1 MSIKILNG
9 IDVDNGV
16 LYTDTANNRVGI
28 GTASPDHKL
37 DVDGGAQFNT
47 NTGTTPF
54 YITRLGGTSQALSI
68 KVMDDNVRFESIQ
81 DEAADNYGGFDFR
94 MDGGVTEPDFVIRK
108 NAGSPILN
116 VKGDGNV
123 GIGTT
128 SPGEKLE
135 VAGNIK
141 IQSGGSSYD
150 SNYISMVGSRAI
162 FGYDGSISSAYMRSS
177 DTSKPLVFGSGSSE
191 FMRIVSSSGNVGIG
205 TTSPDRRLHV
215 RDTAIVTTKLEGTSQ
230 GSLLDLVN
238 SNASQTYNGLRFTQ
252 GTTSK
257 MAVTHIADGTTK
269 GYVQI
274 GNSWGAG
281 SEILVVDGRTSR
293 VGIGTTSPSSKLHIY
308 DVAPTLKLQAD
319 LSVAP
324 CTISFDNSSGTQ
336 EGSLIHNTGSNTFR
350 LNNVSGNSRL
360 NLDSYSAAFSVG
372 TSNLDQSGVILG
384 ATTLTLKSNF
394 STALTCD
401 MAGKVGIGTT
411 SPTDKLTVQ
420 DGNIR
425 LNSTSTY
432 PTQGLYAYANN
443 SSPNMGGISWHQN
456 PGFIGSEWTHYK
468 RTSPYTLARI
478 RLIGDASSGG
488 MFVNLNNSDVFT
500 IKTSTGNAGIGVT
513 NPSEKLE
520 VNGAVKATAT
530 TDAYK
535 GYIKQNVISYGAE
548 KVENSNY
555 YFTSYN
561 TTATVTSAQ
570 AYNRMVAAYDGR
582 VKKVYVR
589 HGGGSTPTATAVNF
603 KKHVN
608 NVTSATTYAA
618 TVANTASTN
627 MTAYYEFADSD
638 FTFNAGDLIGLLYQT
653 TEAFGTSKTMGGVA
667 ITITLEYNI
676 T

>member
-1 MSIKILNG
+1 
-9 IDVDNGV
+9 
-16 LYTDTANNRVGI
+16 
-28 GTASPDHKL
+28 
-37 DVDGGAQFNT
+37 
-47 NTGTTPF
+47 
-54 YITRLGGTSQALSI
+54 
-68 KVMDDNVRFESIQ
+68 
-81 DEAADNYGGFDFR
+81 
-94 MDGGVTEPDFVIRK
+94 
-108 NAGSPILN
+108 
-116 VKGDGNV
+116 
-123 GIGTT
+123 
-128 SPGEKLE
+128 
-135 VAGNIK
+135 
-141 IQSGGSSYD
+141 
-150 SNYISMVGSRAI
+150 
-162 FGYDGSISSAYMRSS
+162 
-177 DTSKPLVFGSGSSE
+177 
-191 FMRIVSSSGNVGIG
+191 
-205 TTSPDRRLHV
+205 
-215 RDTAIVTTKLEGTSQ
+215 
-230 GSLLDLVN
+230 
-238 SNASQTYNGLRFTQ
+238 
-252 GTTSK
+252 
-257 MAVTHIADGTTK
+257 
-269 GYVQI
+269 
-274 GNSWGAG
+274 
-281 SEILVVDGRTSR
+281 
-293 VGIGTTSPSSKLHIY
+293 
-308 DVAPTLKLQAD
+308 
-319 LSVAP
+319 
-324 CTISFDNSSGTQ
+324 
-336 EGSLIHNTGSNTFR
+336 
-350 LNNVSGNSRL
+350 
-360 NLDSYSAAFSVG
+360 
-372 TSNLDQSGVILG
+372 
-384 ATTLTLKSNF
+384 
-394 STALTCD
+394 
-401 MAGKVGIGTT
+401 
-411 SPTDKLTVQ
+411 
-420 DGNIR
+420 
-425 LNSTSTY
+425 
-432 PTQGLYAYANN
+432 
-443 SSPNMGGISWHQN
+443 
-456 PGFIGSEWTHYK
+456 
-468 RTSPYTLARI
+468 LARI

>member
-141 IQSGGSSYD
+141 IQSGGSSSD

-191 FMRIVSSSGNVGIG
+191 FMRIVSSSGN
-205 TTSPDRRLHV
+205 
-215 RDTAIVTTKLEGTSQ
+215 
-230 GSLLDLVN
+230 
-238 SNASQTYNGLRFTQ
+238 
-252 GTTSK
+252 
-257 MAVTHIADGTTK
+257 
-269 GYVQI
+269 
-274 GNSWGAG
+274 
-281 SEILVVDGRTSR
+281 